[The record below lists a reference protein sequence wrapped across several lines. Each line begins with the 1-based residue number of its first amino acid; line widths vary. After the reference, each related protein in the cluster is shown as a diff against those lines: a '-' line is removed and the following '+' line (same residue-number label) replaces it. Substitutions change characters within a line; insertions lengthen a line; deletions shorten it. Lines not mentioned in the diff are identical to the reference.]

1 MDDRITVIYGDQAE
15 DLTLSLLGAV
25 HIEEDIPA
33 NARIGIKPNLVNS
46 TPPEYGAT
54 THSGIV
60 EGIIKYLNGHGFSD
74 ITVLEG
80 SWTGASTKEAF
91 RENGYEDIAKAYGV
105 RLLDTK
111 TDRFE
116 KKEYGGMAMDI
127 SRTALELDYL
137 IDVPVLKGHCQTLV
151 TGALKNMKGIISDAE
166 KRRFHSMGL
175 HKPIAYLNRIIKAD
189 FCIVDGICGDLD
201 FEDGGN
207 PVKMNRMFCCK
218 DPVLADSY
226 IASLMGYEPREIRYI
241 ALAEELGV
249 GSTDI
254 DNVDI
259 VELNR
264 DESRTMPSPSR
275 IVRELSKVI
284 DERDSCSSCYANL
297 IQALMRLKDSGE
309 LGRLK
314 DNKVAIGQGFRGSS
328 LSCPGVGNCTSAFKT
343 YVSGCPAKTRDILD
357 YLRKFFLC

>member
-1 MDDRITVIYGDQAE
+1 M
-15 DLTLSLLGAV
+15 
-25 HIEEDIPA
+25 
-33 NARIGIKPNLVNS
+33 
-46 TPPEYGAT
+46 
-54 THSGIV
+54 
-60 EGIIKYLNGHGFSD
+60 
-74 ITVLEG
+74 
-80 SWTGASTKEAF
+80 
-91 RENGYEDIAKAYGV
+91 
-105 RLLDTK
+105 
-111 TDRFE
+111 
-116 KKEYGGMAMDI
+116 
-127 SRTALELDYL
+127 ELDYL

-284 DERDSCSSCYANL
+284 D
-297 IQALMRLKDSGE
+297 
-309 LGRLK
+309 
-314 DNKVAIGQGFRGSS
+314 
-328 LSCPGVGNCTSAFKT
+328 T
-343 YVSGCPAKTRDILD
+343 
-357 YLRKFFLC
+357 